1 MKLKLA
7 LVSTLLALGATT
19 TQAADTRSPSILASV
34 SSDSVQKMTENEASK
49 IRGEWYQ
56 CNMTINNMTGQMS
69 KSCRVHVRWQKHR
82 PKSSQSISADGKYT
96 YIRQVVWARKML
108 WRLHVAR

>member
-7 LVSTLLALGATT
+7 IASTLLVLATT
-19 TQAADTRSPSILASV
+19 TAQAAPSILSSV
-34 SSDSVQKMTENEASK
+34 SPDSIQKMSSSEASK

-56 CNMTINNMTGQMS
+56 CNITVNNMTGQTS

-82 PKSSQSISADGKYT
+82 PKSSMTVSADGKYT
-96 YIRQVVWARKML
+96 YVRQVVWAKKML